1 MKVLS
6 YNIHKG
12 FSPLGLRSTLGRM
25 KTSLQQLDAEL
36 VFLQEVRGY
45 DQRHERHLIDWPT
58 SSQVDFLA
66 DEVWPHVAYGK
77 NAVFAASHHGNAI
90 LSKHPIVDMV
100 NVDVSNSR
108 WERRGAL
115 HARVAVP
122 GLDEPLHVVCLHL
135 DLRESGRIR
144 QVERLCQ
151 RIGDGVPPDA
161 PLVVAGDFNDWRERI
176 SPILADQLGL
186 VDVFEG
192 LFGAPARTF
201 PVRRPLLRMDRI
213 YVRGLGVVGAETL
226 TTEPWNRLS
235 DHAAVF
241 AELTPGFP
249 ALDPG

>member
-36 VFLQEVRGY
+36 VFLQEVRGH

>member
-36 VFLQEVRGY
+36 VFLQEVRGH
-45 DQRHERHLIDWPT
+45 DQRHERHLLDWPT